1 MDFATQEKVRNAVRA
16 YASNLVAGAGLNARD
31 FVSHTGLSMFSISPP
46 QENALRVAMME
57 DCSMLKS
64 ITVRGVSQLQGQVI
78 DVGNPGLFTGRKK
91 GRFSKDVGLSGN
103 KYILRETDSCA
114 RLSWEVLANWAH
126 SGASEDEFIQMVAK
140 FTTKS
145 FALDQLRVGF
155 NGTSAAEFTDEKAN
169 PNGEDINVGWHQI
182 AKNFDTLHANDA
194 TPEIDRIPGFTQRV
208 LVPGVEAL
216 TIGKGGVFETLDALC
231 SWVLNTT
238 IPAPFRNSPDL
249 VFLIG
254 ADLIAAEQFR
264 LFQAAGTPTE
274 NIAAQML
281 ANTVA
286 GKRAFTP
293 DFFPGKRLVVTT
305 LTNLHLYIQNGTQQ
319 RRAEQVQDRK
329 GFENAWWR
337 MQGYALGH
345 PLMYGAVDET
355 AIKILAE
362 QDVKSFSAD
371 AMSSVT
377 E

>member
-31 FVSHTGLSMFSISPP
+31 FVSHTGVSMFSISPP
-46 QENALRVAMME
+46 QQTSLQLAMME
-57 DCSMLKS
+57 GAPLLKD
-64 ITVRGVSQLQGQVI
+64 ITVRSVDQLQGQVV
-78 DVGNPGLFTGRKK
+78 DVGNPGLFTGRKE
-91 GRFSKDVGLSGN
+91 GRFTKDVGLSGN
-103 KYILRETDSCA
+103 KYTLRETDSCV
-114 RLSWEVLANWAH
+114 RLSWETLANWIH
-126 SGASEDEFIQMVAK
+126 SGADESEFIKKVAE
-140 FTTKS
+140 FTTKN
-145 FALDQLRVGF
+145 FAEDQLKVGF
-155 NGTSAAEFTDEKAN
+155 NGVSAAQFTDEKTN
-169 PNGEDINVGWHQI
+169 PNGEDINIGWHQI

-208 LVPGVEAL
+208 LNPGDGVL
-216 TIGKGGVFETLDALC
+216 TLGKGGAVETLDAMC

-238 IPAPFRNSPDL
+238 IPAPFRNHPDL

-254 ADLIAAEQFR
+254 SDLIAAEQFR

-293 DFFPGKRLVVTT
+293 GFFPGKRLVVTT
-305 LTNLHLYIQNGTQQ
+305 LANLHLYIQNGTQQ

-362 QDVKSFSAD
+362 QDVKSFSAM
-371 AMSSVT
+371 ALNSAS